1 MGRHILAIEK
11 SKRIL
16 EVAEE
21 VGALRYGD
29 FTLSSGAKSNY
40 YFDGRLISLNPEG
53 AHLLGQ
59 AFLERLQGID
69 IDYVGGPAMAAIPL
83 VTAIALVSYLDG
95 RNISAFFVR
104 GETKGHG
111 MQNQIEGNLP
121 LGSKVA
127 IIDDVCTSGGSIVGA
142 IQAVESLR
150 CKVAVIL
157 SVLDRKQGGSDKL
170 ISEGYRFET
179 LLTAGIDGKVVVS
192 T

>member
-40 YFDGRLISLNPEG
+40 YFDGRLISPNPEG

-111 MQNQIEGNLP
+111 MP
-121 LGSKVA
+121 
-127 IIDDVCTSGGSIVGA
+127 
-142 IQAVESLR
+142 
-150 CKVAVIL
+150 
-157 SVLDRKQGGSDKL
+157 
-170 ISEGYRFET
+170 
-179 LLTAGIDGKVVVS
+179 
-192 T
+192 

>member
-1 MGRHILAIEK
+1 LAIEK

>member
-53 AHLLGQ
+53 AYLLGQ
-59 AFLERLQGID
+59 AFLERLQDID